1 VLIQLRLTSPLSHGA
16 FDAGDIGNASP
27 IRRMPIVS
35 LPGQPEIPALSGN
48 AIRGRVRRLLMRDL
62 LDRAGLSSATMPSPQ
77 WQRLYAAVANGG
89 HLEGSETT
97 TDPARIKSLRAAL
110 PPVSLFGSAFYT
122 WMLAGRVS
130 VGIGWP
136 VCRETVQAG
145 IVRGDAA
152 EPFAEELVHETSHA
166 RHIDREEHDPAV
178 SGVTPMPT
186 TLEVIGTGA
195 RLVSDVRFDRAATVL
210 ERSAFACGLAMLS
223 DLGGKGGAGLG
234 RVEVSVLEDAADPAP
249 YAAWLDA
256 GIADGSIAAVLRD
269 LAESITRKAKKG
281 KGGADAG

>member
-1 VLIQLRLTSPLSHGA
+1 MLIQFRLASPLSHGA

-35 LPGQPEIPALSGN
+35 LPGQPEIPVLSGN

-62 LDRAGLSSATMPSPQ
+62 FDRAGLSSATVPSPQ

-89 HLEGSETT
+89 HLEGSEAT
-97 TDPARIKSLRAAL
+97 TDPAKTKALRAAL
-110 PPVSLFGSAFYT
+110 PPLSLLGSALFT

-145 IVRGDAA
+145 LVRGEAN
-152 EPFAEELVHETSHA
+152 EPFAEELVHETSHV
-166 RHIDREEHDPAV
+166 RHIDREEHDPLV

-195 RLVSDVRFDRAATVL
+195 RLVSDVHFDEAATAIERAA
-210 ERSAFACGLAMLS
+210 FAYGLAMLS
-223 DLGGKGGAGLG
+223 DLGGKGAAGLG
-234 RVEVSVLEDAADPAP
+234 RVKVEVLEGAVDPAP
-249 YAAWLDA
+249 YVAWLET
-256 GIADGSIAAVLRD
+256 GIADGSIATALRA
-269 LAESITRKAKKG
+269 LAESITRRPKKG
-281 KGGADAG
+281 RVSDAA